1 MNLSNP
7 SKTSYEIT
15 LSQEAWARVETI
27 ANQFNVSVSEL
38 FERIGNGLLAI
49 VDPDDVED
57 LEDYLN
63 LPTVLE
69 AESENQE
76 RTPSESAKHGLCL

>member
-7 SKTSYEIT
+7 SKTSYEVT
-15 LSQEAWARVETI
+15 LSQESWAGLETI

-38 FERIGNGLLAI
+38 FERIGSGLLAI

-63 LPTVLE
+63 LQAVIEP
-69 AESENQE
+69 ESQNQV
-76 RTPSESAKHGLCL
+76 RTPSEPVKQRLRL

>member
-7 SKTSYEIT
+7 SKTNYEIT

-38 FERIGNGLLAI
+38 FERIGSGLLAI

-69 AESENQE
+69 AESENPE
-76 RTPSESAKHGLCL
+76 RTLSESAKQELRL